1 MECPS
6 APPGWPAVF
15 AARARIMDMAE
26 HGTLAQVLRATL
38 DELEE
43 LTGSCIGFFH
53 FLEADQETL
62 TLQAWS
68 TRTARDFCRAEGQGA
83 HYPLG
88 RAGVWADAVRERRP
102 VIHNDYASLPFRK
115 GLPEGHAELVREM
128 VVPILRGERIAAI
141 LGVGNKPS
149 PYEGADLERAALLA
163 DLVWDIAESKRTQES
178 LRFQEAALECSLGAV
193 ALADP
198 GGRIQYVNPAYVA
211 LRGHQDRF
219 RCLGLSLWDFWA
231 DPETAGAV
239 RRQLFEEGRAAEGEM
254 KALRFDGTPFDAHFT
269 ASVARDAQGNLL
281 GVLGTFLDETERRRI
296 EDALR
301 EREFFFKESQRAAA
315 IGSYKT
321 DFRTGTWRSS
331 AVLDRLFGI
340 DESYDRT
347 VANWLRIVHPED
359 QEAMGAY
366 LVEEVIGQ
374 QRPFAREYRIN
385 RIDDGETRWVNGL
398 GELAFDPEG
407 RPLSMIGTI
416 QDITERKL
424 RDEELKHKN
433 EEMER
438 FTFMISHDLKGP
450 LVTVRTFLGYLEQD
464 LASGR
469 SERVAKDMGFIRE
482 ATGKVGR
489 LLEDLLEVSR
499 VGRVVNPPVQVTI
512 GELVRDAVLAL
523 AGAISSRGVEIRA
536 ELAAVTLHGDRPRL
550 EALWQNLLENAI
562 KYLGDQPAPR
572 VELGV
577 EAAPAGPVF
586 FVRDNG
592 IGIDPRFQEKIFGL
606 FDQLDPAS
614 EGTGLGLALA
624 RRIVELNGGRI
635 WVESEG
641 PGHGSCFRFTLPA
654 ALRPAKEAGHER

>member
-15 AARARIMDMAE
+15 AARARILEVAG

-38 DELEE
+38 DELEA

-53 FLEADQETL
+53 FLEADQRTL

-83 HYPLG
+83 HYPLD

-102 VIHNDYASLPFRK
+102 LIHNDYASLPQRR
-115 GLPEGHAELVREM
+115 GLPEGHAELVREL
-128 VVPILRGERIAAI
+128 VVPVLRGDRVAAI
-141 LGVGNKPS
+141 LGVGNKAD
-149 PYEGADLERAALLA
+149 PYGGEDLEKAALLA
-163 DLVWDIAESKRTQES
+163 DLAWDIAESKRTQES

-198 GGRIQYVNPAYVA
+198 GGRIRYVNPSYVA

-231 DPETAGAV
+231 DPEAAEAV
-239 RRQLFEEGRAAEGEM
+239 RRQLFEEGRPAEGEM
-254 KALRFDGTPFDAHFT
+254 KARRFDGTPFDAHFT
-269 ASVARDAQGNLL
+269 ASVATDAQGNLL

-301 EREFFFKESQRAAA
+301 EREFFFKESQRAGA

-321 DFRTGTWRSS
+321 DFLAGHWQSS

-340 DESYDRT
+340 DADYDRT
-347 VANWLRIVHPED
+347 VENWLRIVHPED
-359 QEAMGAY
+359 REAMRAY
-366 LVEEVIGQ
+366 LVEEVIGRRQ
-374 QRPFAREYRIN
+374 PFAREYRIV
-385 RIDDGETRWVNGL
+385 RLDDGETRWVNGL
-398 GELAFDPEG
+398 GEMAFDPEG
-407 RPLSMIGTI
+407 RPLSLIGTI

-424 RDEELKHKN
+424 RDQELKHKT

-469 SERVAKDMGFIRE
+469 AERVAKDLGFIRD
-482 ATGKVGR
+482 AAGKMGR

-499 VGRVVNPPVQVTI
+499 VGRVVNPPVQMTVD
-512 GELVRDAVLAL
+512 ELVQDAVQAL
-523 AGAISSRGVEIRA
+523 AGAIASRGVEIRA
-536 ELAAVTLHGDRPRL
+536 VSAPLTLTGDRPRL

-577 EAAPAGPVF
+577 EPGPAGPVF

-592 IGIDPRFQEKIFGL
+592 MGIDPRFQEKIFGL

-624 RRIVELNGGRI
+624 RRIVELSGGRI

-641 PGHGSCFRFTLPA
+641 PGRGACFRFTLPA
-654 ALRPAKEAGHER
+654 ALKPCKEPGHER